1 MLTDSTEKHLE
12 IPRDVRMDGHKPLVR
27 PFSRHRDAQDNDMV
41 GRFPDAKELAK
52 KRG

>member
-12 IPRDVRMDGHKPLVR
+12 IPKDVRMDSHKPLLR